1 MTKMTPKFQ
10 QVFDHCLK
18 TGIRHGY
25 ARAHKHVEKPS
36 DSDIFE
42 AIHNTVMSEL
52 YEYFDFLDSDELS

>member
-1 MTKMTPKFQ
+1 MTGMTPRFRPI
-10 QVFDHCLK
+10 FEDCLER
-18 TGIRHGY
+18 GISRGY

-42 AIHNTVMSEL
+42 NIHDTVMSEL